1 MTPAVKQWMKKF
13 YRNGNNVPYRA
24 VSDVHFN
31 INSRATIAKAI
42 QERAVNGMI
51 GSIASGCTC
60 DGLSYTESVL
70 TRVPNVFQ
78 EWSYREKGYE
88 KKLGDVDGVSGATIN
103 TYMQG
108 KGTPIEVPHVNP
120 TKLALI
126 DFKENIQNNTDPIS
140 NVYTGADTAR
150 AVQLSLDAMYNNEI
164 KYWDKY

>member
-13 YRNGNNVPYRA
+13 YRNGSNVPYRA

-60 DGLSYTESVL
+60 DGLEYLDSTL

-78 EWSYREKGYE
+78 EWNYREKQYDRADGPLHFYFCRPKDLPEDCYISRDLHAEAAGY
-88 KKLGDVDGVSGATIN
+88 
-103 TYMQG
+103 
-108 KGTPIEVPHVNP
+108 
-120 TKLALI
+120 
-126 DFKENIQNNTDPIS
+126 
-140 NVYTGADTAR
+140 
-150 AVQLSLDAMYNNEI
+150 
-164 KYWDKY
+164 